1 MFLKILTPLYKV
13 EWVDLSYNWMI
24 FYVRVPSSSETIY
37 MTIGQYS
44 KFMTRCPRSQYMTIG
59 WYSTFTRFRHP
70 RNYYNYYMSKHCCL
84 LNIIICF
91 GKCDV
96 NRKISYISVLWDS
109 FYLHRN
115 LKRKLN
121 FFACFIFSLGYLF
134 LLWIWFGICWKKLKF
149 LWSTNYKKIL
159 LPANSR

>member
-91 GKCDV
+91 GKYDV
-96 NRKISYISVLWDS
+96 NRKISYISVLWD
-109 FYLHRN
+109 
-115 LKRKLN
+115 LKPLYFCCTHIGIPREDW
-121 FFACFIFSLGYLF
+121 IFSHASFF
-134 LLWIWFGICWKKLKF
+134 LSGICFFVVSMIWD
-149 LWSTNYKKIL
+149 L
-159 LPANSR
+159 LRKR